1 MKALTAVT
9 LSLGLIGA
17 ASAPAF
23 ADCSA
28 SHTASIKKPV
38 VTTDSSTRTTV
49 DEKKS

>member
-1 MKALTAVT
+1 MDR
-9 LSLGLIGA
+9 LGESRHRRLIGA

-23 ADCSA
+23 ADCST

-38 VTTDSSTRTTV
+38 VTTDSSTRTMV